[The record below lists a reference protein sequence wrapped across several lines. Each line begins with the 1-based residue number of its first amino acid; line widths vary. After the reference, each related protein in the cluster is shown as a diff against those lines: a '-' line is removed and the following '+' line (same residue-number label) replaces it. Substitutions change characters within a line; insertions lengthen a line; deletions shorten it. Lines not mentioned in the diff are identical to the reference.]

1 MKNPSR
7 ASQSVSQDR
16 CAEREAALLVC
27 FSQSEMNRLLSEERA
42 RPLLI
47 WPPTAQP
54 CRESAERDQNPAG
67 NRSLPQKKPKPVDRE
82 TSQDPPKARS
92 AACQCNY
99 HLVGGGQS
107 VLWKQIGFER
117 EREELRRRRRRLSTR
132 FACEIAGKESR
143 YHTVNKVIRLPG
155 SPCTVPPRL
164 REIIPLS
171 PARHRHRRRR
181 QEKELMNIDFMK

>member
-67 NRSLPQKKPKPVDRE
+67 DRSLPQQKPKPVDRE

-99 HLVGGGQS
+99 HLVVGGGNLCCRS
-107 VLWKQIGFER
+107 RLGSRER
-117 EREELRRRRRRLSTR
+117 ERGASQASSTTSFHSVCVR
-132 FACEIAGKESR
+132 DSGKRKQIS
-143 YHTVNKVIRLPG
+143 HSK
-155 SPCTVPPRL
+155 
-164 REIIPLS
+164 
-171 PARHRHRRRR
+171 
-181 QEKELMNIDFMK
+181 